1 MKTTATIGALLT
13 SFTVLAAPRPLSAV
27 PKKLAVLEFH
37 NYTGISEHEAMFL
50 TDLVRGAAVL
60 ALPEEGYLVMTR
72 ESIFELLPPG
82 KTLTDCVGECE
93 VETGRNI
100 GADYIV
106 SGELIRFGASLRLS
120 LKLFETQTSRL
131 IGTQTVKAGAVEE
144 LEAPIRTASNTLFR
158 KIGGRAVEG
167 DRSPSGADPGSGP
180 TFVAPAT
187 QGAGPGESKLVEI
200 KPTERPKAKS
210 GPAGIY
216 ITTEPKGAE
225 VLIGDVKVGDTD
237 PAFQRA
243 DLRPGD
249 TVRVT
254 LEKEEYHPVRFD
266 VTLRPGIARYEG
278 IELKPAFGAL
288 EILSEPAGARVTL
301 GGAEVGVTP
310 YTKERLPSGR
320 HLVSLDLELH
330 EGVRDE
336 IIEVKDGERTSR
348 TFRLA
353 PDFGTLEVASSPS
366 GAAVKIDGRERGS
379 TPLELRLPPGA
390 YEVAVGKSGYHGRS
404 YEITVARGQGVA
416 IGADQAALERIV
428 GSLLVLCDP
437 PEPGAVVLLDGAEK
451 GRAPLTV
458 EGVPVG
464 EHEVEVRA
472 GGKVGRKKVEV
483 VEGEV
488 GTVTV
493 ALGSGFGGIVKGALG
508 VEMVEIPAGRFAM
521 GSPASEDG
529 RFDSEQRHEVVIS
542 RPFLAGKHEVTQGL
556 WKAVMG
562 SNPSRFDRCGEDC
575 PVEKVSWH
583 DAVAFCNRLSEREG
597 LTPAYRISGDN
608 VTWDRSARGYRLP
621 TEAEWEYACRAG
633 TATRFHTGD
642 ADSDLGRAGWYDE
655 NSGGK
660 THPAGGKRPNAWGL
674 HDMHG
679 NVWEWCWDW
688 YGDYPERTVTDPA
701 GPSGGSYRVYRGG
714 SWNYDARNCRSAFRR
729 GAPPGRRNDK
739 FGFRLFRSK

>member
-310 YTKERLPSGR
+310 YTRERVPSGR
-320 HLVSLDLELH
+320 HLVSLSLDLH
-330 EGVRDE
+330 EGVNDE
-336 IIEVKDGERTSR
+336 ILEVKDGERASR
-348 TFRLA
+348 TFRLD
-353 PDFGTLEVASSPS
+353 PNFGTLEVASSPS
-366 GAAVKIDGRERGS
+366 GAMVRIDGTERGV

-390 YEVAVGKSGYHGRS
+390 YEVVVGKSGYHGRS
-404 YEITVARGQGVA
+404 YEITLARSQGVA
-416 IGADQAALERIV
+416 ISADQGFFIQSKQATDQFIHFIGTVSDLANRTINI
-428 GSLLVLCDP
+428 
-437 PEPGAVVLLDGAEK
+437 EPGLQLIGTTYPVEVTLEDAGFFEDGAHGALNEANADRIWMWDK
-451 GRAPLTV
+451 SKNPEWYRYAWLFDSGGAYPGYDGTWYETEL
-458 EGVPVG
+458 GG
-464 EHEVEVRA
+464 ETTMTL
-472 GGKVGRKKVEV
+472 KP
-483 VEGEV
+483 
-488 GTVTV
+488 
-493 ALGSGFGGIVKGALG
+493 GFGYWYQNKGA
-508 VEMVEIPAGRFAM
+508 VFTWTYP
-521 GSPASEDG
+521 
-529 RFDSEQRHEVVIS
+529 
-542 RPFLAGKHEVTQGL
+542 
-556 WKAVMG
+556 
-562 SNPSRFDRCGEDC
+562 NP
-575 PVEKVSWH
+575 K
-583 DAVAFCNRLSEREG
+583 
-597 LTPAYRISGDN
+597 
-608 VTWDRSARGYRLP
+608 
-621 TEAEWEYACRAG
+621 
-633 TATRFHTGD
+633 
-642 ADSDLGRAGWYDE
+642 
-655 NSGGK
+655 
-660 THPAGGKRPNAWGL
+660 
-674 HDMHG
+674 
-679 NVWEWCWDW
+679 
-688 YGDYPERTVTDPA
+688 
-701 GPSGGSYRVYRGG
+701 
-714 SWNYDARNCRSAFRR
+714 
-729 GAPPGRRNDK
+729 
-739 FGFRLFRSK
+739 